1 MISVRPDRTHE
12 WKCQTMIWNGT
23 EWDKSAQYIYDIDEQ
38 RNALLYVEYVYGP
51 KL

>member
-1 MISVRPDRTHE
+1 MEMPNYDLE
-12 WKCQTMIWNGT
+12 WNGT